1 MRRTRPEKRRT
12 PGDIRYNNEL
22 VQGFINR
29 LMRRGKKSTATRS
42 VYGAFDLIEMRA
54 KRHPLE
60 VFEQAMRNVSPM
72 LEVKP
77 RRVGGATYQ
86 VPVEVGSERRVSLA
100 MRWILVAART
110 RGGKSMAERLAGE
123 LIDASGNTG
132 SAIKKREEVHK
143 TAEANRAFAHYR
155 W

>member
-1 MRRTRPEKRRT
+1 MRRTRPEKYRT
-12 PGDIRYNNEL
+12 PGDARYNSEL

-29 LMRRGKKSTATRS
+29 LMRRGKKSTATRI
-42 VYGAFDLIEMRA
+42 VYDAFDLIEGRA
-54 KRHPLE
+54 KRNALE
-60 VFEQAMRNVSPM
+60 IFESAMRNVSPM

-123 LIDASGNTG
+123 LMDASGSTG
-132 SAIKKREEVHK
+132 AALKKRGEDHQNGGGEP
-143 TAEANRAFAHYR
+143 AP
-155 W
+155 

>member
-1 MRRTRPEKRRT
+1 
-12 PGDIRYNNEL
+12 L

-29 LMRRGKKSTATRS
+29 LMRRGKKSTATRI
-42 VYGAFDLIEMRA
+42 VYDAFDLIEGRA
-54 KRHPLE
+54 KRNALE
-60 VFEQAMRNVSPM
+60 IFESAMRNVSPM

-100 MRWILVAART
+100 MRWILVASRA

-123 LIDASGNTG
+123 LIDAAGSTG
-132 SAIKKREEVHK
+132 GAMKKREEVHK